1 MPAWL
6 NSFTLE
12 FPDPALFANEEGLI
26 AVGGDLSP
34 ERLLEAYRVGIFPW
48 FSHGGEP
55 YWFCPDPR
63 CVVIPK
69 ELKVAKSMRPIF
81 NQNRFSYSLDTQFRL
96 VMQNCRDIWRP
107 ADLNENSW
115 ITDDFMAGYGE
126 LHDLG
131 LAHSVEVWEGQ
142 ELVGGLYGVS
152 LGRCFY
158 GESMFSLVPNAS
170 KAGFIRLVEELERRG
185 FWLIDCQV
193 RTEHL
198 MSLGAREIHRS
209 AFLEI
214 MKKNGFEASQ
224 IGRWTEWWAA

>member
-12 FPDPALFANEEGLI
+12 FPDPAIFANAEGLL

-34 ERLLEAYRVGIFPW
+34 ERLLEAYRAGIFPW
-48 FSHGGEP
+48 FMHVGEP

-69 ELKVAKSMRPIF
+69 ELKVAKSMRSIF
-81 NQNRFSYSLDTQFRL
+81 NQGRFSYSLDTQFRL
-96 VMQNCRDIWRP
+96 VVQHCRDIWRP
-107 ADLNENSW
+107 ADLNESSW
-115 ITDDFMAGYGE
+115 ITDEFMAGYGE
-126 LHDLG
+126 LHDRG
-131 LAHSVEVWEGQ
+131 LAHSVEVWQGE

-152 LGRCFY
+152 LGNCFF
-158 GESMFSLVPNAS
+158 GESMFSFVPNAS
-170 KAGFIRLVEELERRG
+170 KAGFIRLVQELERRG

-198 MSLGAREIHRS
+198 MSLGAREIQRGV
-209 AFLEI
+209 FLEI
-214 MKKNGFEASQ
+214 MKVNRFKATQ
-224 IGRWTEWWAA
+224 TGRWTDWWAT